1 VVSWTREGRTP
12 AILNIIIIIIIIIIG
27 VKRQILHPHDDA
39 TKSADTPEESESR
52 F

>member
-12 AILNIIIIIIIIIIG
+12 AILNIIIIIIIIGI
-27 VKRQILHPHDDA
+27 KRQILHPHDDA
-39 TKSADTPEESESR
+39 TKSADTEESESR